1 MHLGGQGG
9 HERVEAGRAGPGG
22 PLGGVKSV
30 CVCVCVCV
38 CIKCS
43 IDGAVL
49 GLNGASSMFSTP
61 YGRGAGRAGGASA
74 ELGPHRHGA
83 GSSLSAR
90 ERAGAAR
97 KIENR

>member
-1 MHLGGQGG
+1 M
-9 HERVEAGRAGPGG
+9 AGLFVVFLPLLALFQAKGFFTHGDKGLLCIWGAKAAMNAWRLVGLARA
-22 PLGGVKSV
+22 VHSV
-30 CVCVCVCV
+30 ARARL
-38 CIKCS
+38 S
-43 IDGAVL
+43 SL
-49 GLNGASSMFSTP
+49 ASSC
-61 YGRGAGRAGGASA
+61 A